1 MSTVAPELT
10 NVKHGQTVSSV
21 EETWNNI
28 QQNVNECEIKTKEN
42 IEKNKET
49 KREVRPTPTM
59 VFSVIGDSDSFA
71 PRPWPKT
78 LFQTA
83 LIEAGKSGGETWIL
97 YRGNDEDVSNVV
109 RDAYQQ
115 YEDMEFGTKTPG
127 ISDPNRHIKLISI
140 AGKQTEYS
148 TVGKKIP
155 TLYESNITEGESF
168 LLEFEKFISKQ
179 KVSCFNEKMNIKMS
193 VPIAIIVCEG
203 DVETIKH
210 ISEALENR
218 LPVIIMKGSGKA
230 ADLVSDYLEN
240 SSVHR
245 KKTNT
250 LFGIQFNEATYN
262 KLGKLLKSISEKRE
276 FVGVFDLDRDDP
288 LMLSS
293 IVGETIVSC
302 WSMEHNI
309 SSESDSKI
317 TNGYLLYFPK
327 EKRILFEIL

>member
-1 MSTVAPELT
+1 
-10 NVKHGQTVSSV
+10 
-21 EETWNNI
+21 
-28 QQNVNECEIKTKEN
+28 
-42 IEKNKET
+42 
-49 KREVRPTPTM
+49 
-59 VFSVIGDSDSFA
+59 
-71 PRPWPKT
+71 
-78 LFQTA
+78 
-83 LIEAGKSGGETWIL
+83 
-97 YRGNDEDVSNVV
+97 
-109 RDAYQQ
+109 
-115 YEDMEFGTKTPG
+115 
-127 ISDPNRHIKLISI
+127 
-140 AGKQTEYS
+140 
-148 TVGKKIP
+148 
-155 TLYESNITEGESF
+155 
-168 LLEFEKFISKQ
+168 
-179 KVSCFNEKMNIKMS
+179 MS

-309 SSESDSKI
+309 SSESDKRLEIPVSRAIGNTRLKPSTAGGSRMKGYSLTWKVLRRNSIRPEEEMIEQIVAGFKKDSKPYVLNLKYY
-317 TNGYLLYFPK
+317 TPTSLPLYFYFGYQLFQESKCFEECGPVRNKFLVFLCVRVCLKSSK
-327 EKRILFEIL
+327 EFQLFKNNCHSVFLF